1 MSPSSPAPPSTRP
14 DAAGATQVR
23 PSGAPRDRSLAFW
36 KYFLLGTVFWF
47 CVDFTTAFAPDVH
60 RWVSYMPTILLFY
73 FGSPLL
79 FAVLIYRRGWSD
91 RSLFGPLLVVL
102 VLVEIVFSHNALLFT
117 FPLLL
122 IFIPVA
128 VAIYSFITY
137 VPRWIV
143 DGRLAQHRGPT
154 LLLTLVWII
163 IAVLSTSSR
172 PA

>member
-1 MSPSSPAPPSTRP
+1 MDQPP
-14 DAAGATQVR
+14 
-23 PSGAPRDRSLAFW
+23 GAPSDRSLAFW

-60 RWVSYMPTILLFY
+60 RWVSYMPAILLFY

-79 FAVLIYRRGWSD
+79 FAFLIYRRGWSD
-91 RSLFGPLLVVL
+91 RSLIAPVLVVL
-102 VLVEIVFSHNALLFT
+102 VLVEVVFSHNALLFT

-143 DGRLAQHRGPT
+143 DGRLPVHRRTT
-154 LLLTLVWII
+154 LLLVLVWIV
-163 IAVLSTSSR
+163 IALLSTGSR
-172 PA
+172 FAGGH